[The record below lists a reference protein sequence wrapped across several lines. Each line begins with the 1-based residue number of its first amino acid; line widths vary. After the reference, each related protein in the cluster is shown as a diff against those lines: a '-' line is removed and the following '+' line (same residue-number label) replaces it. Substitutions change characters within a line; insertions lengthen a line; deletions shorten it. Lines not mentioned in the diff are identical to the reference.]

1 MRIRDKETAKL
12 YRLNNKGKI
21 REKNKKWRED
31 HPDKVVEYRNK
42 DRLRPL
48 RLERTMFY
56 NAKGRAPKMYLE
68 FSLELADIIIP
79 EFCPL
84 LPHIRLNQSGQ
95 ERYTLGPNSPTLDRK
110 DNSKGYTKDN
120 VWVISWQANTVK
132 NSLSLEELETLVCN
146 LRTHSQTE
154 DGGCH
159 GSEEDE
165 SDVHG

>member
-1 MRIRDKETAKL
+1 MRIRNKETAKL

-21 REKNKKWRED
+21 REKDKKWRED

-95 ERYTLGPNSPTLDRK
+95 ERYILGPNSPTLDRK
-110 DNSKGYTKDN
+110 DNSKG
-120 VWVISWQANTVK
+120 
-132 NSLSLEELETLVCN
+132 
-146 LRTHSQTE
+146 
-154 DGGCH
+154 
-159 GSEEDE
+159 
-165 SDVHG
+165 